1 VGLTDERRELTASE
15 QQRVLGKVEE
25 RGFTCGNCGSGE
37 FRVGEAL
44 YVGFLFLSEDRDNY
58 VVAITCTNT
67 DCRTPRTGI
76 KLSGA
81 EFLS

>member
-37 FRVGEAL
+37 FGVGEAL
-44 YVGFLFLSEDRDNY
+44 YVGFLFLSEGRDNY

-76 KLSGA
+76 KLRGA
-81 EFLS
+81 EFLR